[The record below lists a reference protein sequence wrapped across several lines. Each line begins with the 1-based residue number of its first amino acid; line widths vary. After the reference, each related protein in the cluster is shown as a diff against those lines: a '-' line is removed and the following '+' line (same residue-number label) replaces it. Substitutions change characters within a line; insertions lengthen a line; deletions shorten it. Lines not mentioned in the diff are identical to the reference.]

1 MAVRPTQ
8 ILALAKSFVTEMDSQ
23 RHDNHTDDREESKS
37 EFGTQFR
44 AILIFIPKIIIL
56 FQYVI
61 RIFAVAVPPTSSAPW
76 KKWNAPVTSNNGRS
90 VQARS
95 SAPPGAAPAPR
106 ASRSAG
112 NRCGSIVWD
121 HRRNE
126 SYGGAGISF
135 HRAAITGM
143 PAGLA
148 AEPLGQCPGVRH
160 ETICSRNETTL
171 AGGGSRPETMAANDA
186 PVSGGLVHVQDFQPD
201 LSPILPG
208 SPDGDAAPSLD
219 GFGLIPGAVR
229 SRVEGTT
236 IAWVYRGF
244 GRAFQPRNSIAPL
257 VI

>member
-1 MAVRPTQ
+1 MERAGHQQQRP
-8 ILALAKSFVTEMDSQ
+8 
-23 RHDNHTDDREESKS
+23 
-37 EFGTQFR
+37 FG
-44 AILIFIPKIIIL
+44 AGEII
-56 FQYVI
+56 
-61 RIFAVAVPPTSSAPW
+61 SA
-76 KKWNAPVTSNNGRS
+76 A
-90 VQARS
+90 
-95 SAPPGAAPAPR
+95 
-106 ASRSAG
+106 
-112 NRCGSIVWD
+112 RCGPSAACVAQRREPLRQHSLWD

-229 SRVEGTT
+229 SRVEGAT